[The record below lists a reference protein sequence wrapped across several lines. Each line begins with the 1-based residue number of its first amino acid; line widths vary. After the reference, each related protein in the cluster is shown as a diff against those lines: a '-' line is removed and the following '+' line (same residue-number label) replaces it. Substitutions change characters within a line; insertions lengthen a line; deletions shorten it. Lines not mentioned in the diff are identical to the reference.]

1 MNLEWHEAADGFV
14 AMFAN
19 LDFRNGPLFYVIGIV
34 VSGYCC
40 LEGYRIYK
48 MMLGA
53 LGFILGFRIG
63 YFVFGRLGFSNEVLL
78 MGETFLGLI
87 LMVFAYRVFLAGVF
101 IAVFQFATSNL
112 PVYVEDFL
120 KERVKYSF
128 LVTGLVVTV
137 LSVALALVI
146 ARLSVTMTRPVMV
159 CLTAV
164 IGGFAAINFLV
175 DLIPVFPYEVE
186 LPPPSSVI
194 WLMAKIF
201 LSAAGV
207 GIQDVK
213 DPPGAI

>member
-1 MNLEWHEAADGFV
+1 MNLEWHEATDSFV

-34 VSGYCC
+34 LSGYCC

-53 LGFILGFRIG
+53 LGFVLGFRIG
-63 YFVFGRLGFSNEVLL
+63 YYVFGNFGFSNEVLL
-78 MGETFLGLI
+78 MSETFLGLI
-87 LMVFAYRVFLAGVF
+87 LMVFAYRIFLAGVF
-101 IAVFQFATSNL
+101 MAVFQFATSNL
-112 PVYVEDFL
+112 PVYVEAFL
-120 KERVKYSF
+120 KDRVKYSF
-128 LVTGLVVTV
+128 LVTGVVVTAV
-137 LSVALALVI
+137 SVALAIVI